1 MRLREWD
8 WDKQTYVEVNYPDA
22 PIQEFVNFFRT
33 TKAWIQDTA
42 RVHRNVLKLD
52 KTLGEHRQL
61 AREAMAST
69 AANVTTP
76 AQQATL
82 EDVLAAAKDP
92 ESPEWLKVCAAEIS
106 RLRAIAVA
114 PKKGGRRAAQAQG

>member
-33 TKAWIQDTA
+33 TKAWIQDA
-42 RVHRNVLKLD
+42 ERVHRTVLKLD

-69 AANVTTP
+69 VANVTTP
-76 AQQATL
+76 APTL
-82 EDVLAAAKDP
+82 EDVLAAAQDP
-92 ESPEWLKVCAAEIS
+92 TSPEWLKLCATEIS
-106 RLRAIAVA
+106 RLRAIEVGPA
-114 PKKGGRRAAQAQG
+114 KKGGRRAAQAQG